1 MRVLLYLCWL
11 KSLTKKSYIDIR
23 VIPTGKGVYFHPGTW
38 HNGVYVAPE
47 HSPATFLTRQGRV
60 HARVSASWASE
71 VSQLCPCKET
81 QRKANKP
88 SWHSFSLYCIFFL
101 FLFIF
106 CFSNLFISSHLLVDI
121 FKHVQQCSRNQF
133 DMCVLNQWL
142 LATWSSPFLHTIYPH
157 TVWTAS

>member
-11 KSLTKKSYIDIR
+11 TSLTKKSYIDIR

-71 VSQLCPCKET
+71 VSQLCPQRNAT
-81 QRKANKP
+81 QGKQTILALP
-88 SWHSFSLYCIFFL
+88 FPFIVFFFYFLPDYYSTFLVVSYFSKWGELQYIWL
-101 FLFIF
+101 IRVRYRYIEATRER
-106 CFSNLFISSHLLVDI
+106 ISAH
-121 FKHVQQCSRNQF
+121 KHKG
-133 DMCVLNQWL
+133 
-142 LATWSSPFLHTIYPH
+142 A
-157 TVWTAS
+157 WTRPNRRW